1 MTLQDNSDPEA
12 IAMLHL
18 SDYEALPEKRA
29 ALVWPLR
36 RSFAKALHEAQP
48 TFVLAVA
55 RALFRMSTNPGHAT
69 CLLMLHKQTFETLRE
84 TEIEEFG
91 QGINSWETVDSFGR
105 WLAGPAWLGGQISD
119 DLIRKW
125 AHSEDKWWRRAAL
138 VSTVALNM
146 RSHGGHG
153 DTKRTLAVCDL
164 LVDDH
169 DDMIVKALSW
179 ALRVLVVHDPQAVR
193 GFLKAHEEALAARV
207 KREVTNKL
215 TTGLKNP
222 RRS

>member
-1 MTLQDNSDPEA
+1 MTTQDISDPGA
-12 IAMLHL
+12 L
-18 SDYEALPEKRA
+18 SAQYLRDYEALPEKRA
-29 ALVWPLR
+29 ALVWQLR
-36 RSFAKALHEAQP
+36 RAFTKTLHEAQP
-48 TFVLAVA
+48 AFVLAVA
-55 RALFRMSTNPGHAT
+55 RALFRMSTNPSHAT
-69 CLLMLHKQTFETLRE
+69 CLLMLHKKTFETLGE
-84 TEIEEFG
+84 MEIEEFG
-91 QGINSWETVDSFGR
+91 QGINSWESVDSFGR
-105 WLAGPAWLGGQISD
+105 WLAGPAWLAGQISD

-125 AHSEDKWWRRAAL
+125 AHSQDMWWRRAAL

-153 DTKRTLAVCDL
+153 DTKRTLAVCEL

-193 GFLKAHEEALAARV
+193 GFLKANEEALAARV
-207 KREVTNKL
+207 KREVRNKL

-222 RRS
+222 